1 MAMMDE
7 REVSYKNTG
16 DSLLLKALGKY
27 PKLRII
33 DIFLTNPLLDFSKKG
48 LVRELRTS
56 KQTLYKYFKDLEE
69 LGMVK
74 VTRKIGRATLY
85 KLNLENP
92 RVKMLNVHHT
102 VLPPDSGT
110 RKGQD
115 AKTGSLEDNLVI
127 IHTGPH
133 GRLSYP
139 QSEWPRYA
147 RAA

>member
-1 MAMMDE
+1 
-7 REVSYKNTG
+7 VCPPT
-16 DSLLLKALGKY
+16 SLLHEEQKY
-27 PKLRII
+27 LSFYFSVSKLM
-33 DIFLTNPLLDFSKKG
+33 FSKNE
-48 LVRELRTS
+48 LVRELRMS
-56 KQTLYKYFKDLEE
+56 KQTQYFKDLEE